1 MEPSLAGGLGEGSLS
16 RAGCGVLG
24 ASWRDCT
31 SQSARPALD
40 TRHRPSDLR
49 GGSQLGRRSQLPA
62 P

>member
-1 MEPSLAGGLGEGSLS
+1 MEPSLARGLGEGSLP

-31 SQSARPALD
+31 PRSARPAPD
-40 TRHRPSDLR
+40 TRHRPSGLR
-49 GGSQLGRRSQLPA
+49 DGSRLGRLSQLPA